1 MTIKPWLTA
10 LKRKKISKPMKY
22 LIDNNFISKN
32 HNILDY
38 GCGYGFDIYELDK
51 LGFNVKGYD
60 KYILPYKNNS
70 NIYNEK
76 FDIITSHYMF
86 NVIPSLEERIA
97 TLKDMLS
104 LIKKNGSIFITVRND
119 KEFKRISKDSLSP
132 YNDGIVTKKNTFQK
146 YFSNDELISF
156 ISNTIKNTTITTIKN
171 NDYLLIKIQ
180 LKED

>member
-10 LKRKKISKPMKY
+10 IKRKKISKPMEY
-22 LIDNNFISKN
+22 LVDNNFILKK

-38 GCGYGFDIYELDK
+38 GCGYGFDIYELDN
-51 LGFNVKGYD
+51 LGFNITGYD

-70 NIYNEK
+70 NIYNKK

-86 NVIPSLEERIA
+86 NVIPSLEERSS
-97 TLKDMLS
+97 TLKNMVS
-104 LIKKNGSIFITVRND
+104 LLNKNGSIFITVRNN
-119 KEFKRISKDSLSP
+119 KEFKRINKNSISS

-146 YFSNDELISF
+146 YFSNDEIISF
-156 ISNTIKNTTITTIKN
+156 ISSTVKNAIITTIKD
-171 NDYLLIKIQ
+171 NDYLLIQIQ